1 MLSTNQKIGWTRTE
15 LQKFAEYYGLEC
27 ETMIMADDAMCC
39 RNGKV
44 QRKIGGNSMNYPVS
58 EKKCA
63 RCSACQLV
71 TKDISGAPLEEK
83 KMYYQCIA
91 MAECYCGEQEEK

>member
-1 MLSTNQKIGWTRTE
+1 
-15 LQKFAEYYGLEC
+15 
-27 ETMIMADDAMCC
+27 
-39 RNGKV
+39 
-44 QRKIGGNSMNYPVS
+44 MNYPVS

-83 KMYYQCIA
+83 KMYSFIYSMYY
-91 MAECYCGEQEEK
+91 MAFI

>member
-1 MLSTNQKIGWTRTE
+1 
-15 LQKFAEYYGLEC
+15 
-27 ETMIMADDAMCC
+27 
-39 RNGKV
+39 
-44 QRKIGGNSMNYPVS
+44 MNYPVS

-63 RCSACQLV
+63 RCSACQLA

-91 MAECYCGEQEEK
+91 MAERYCGEQEEE